1 MHKLNDLFSARKDPW
16 RSAGSAPTASAS
28 DCTSALEAQTASLN
42 CLSTIF
48 FFFLGFTGIIHV
60 RWWDECIDPLA
71 RAAAAA
77 AGVLSSLCALWYSK
91 WMKQQQLGGQ
101 IISGYQTMPQRWH
114 THTRAHTDKHTE
126 SLSECIFMCV
136 CLRYVG
142 QVLCFEFQI
151 NQANHVFWGKLI

>member
-1 MHKLNDLFSARKDPW
+1 MICSQQGKIPEGLQDLPRPPQPQIARLHLRHKRLHW
-16 RSAGSAPTASAS
+16 IASVP
-28 DCTSALEAQTASLN
+28 
-42 CLSTIF
+42 

-91 WMKQQQLGGQ
+91 WMKRQQLGGQ

-114 THTRAHTDKHTE
+114 THTRAHRQTHRV
-126 SLSECIFMCV
+126 SVRAHIHV
-136 CLRYVG
+136 CMP
-142 QVLCFEFQI
+142 QI
-151 NQANHVFWGKLI
+151 CRPSVVFWISDKPG

>member
-1 MHKLNDLFSARKDPW
+1 MHKRNDLFSARKDPW

-28 DCTSALEAQTASLN
+28 DCTSALEAQTVSLN
-42 CLSTIF
+42 CLSTI

-91 WMKQQQLGGQ
+91 WMKRQQLGGQ

-114 THTRAHTDKHTE
+114 THTHAHRQTHRVSVRAHIH
-126 SLSECIFMCV
+126 V
-136 CLRYVG
+136 CMP
-142 QVLCFEFQI
+142 QI
-151 NQANHVFWGKLI
+151 CRPSVVFWISDKPG